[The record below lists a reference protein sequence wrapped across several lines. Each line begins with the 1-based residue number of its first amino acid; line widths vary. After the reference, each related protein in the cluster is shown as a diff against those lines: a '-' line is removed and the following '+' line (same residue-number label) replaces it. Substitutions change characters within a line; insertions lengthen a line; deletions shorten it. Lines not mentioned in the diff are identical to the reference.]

1 MQQLILGSSSP
12 FRAELLLKLGLP
24 FITVSPEIDE
34 RPMYDETAEQ
44 LVLRLSEKKA
54 QIIAIRHPN
63 SLIISSDQVAVLRN
77 QILGKPNNHKN
88 AVKQLTDSSGETV
101 RILTGLA
108 VYNSQTLH
116 MQSVVEEFEV
126 NFKSISTEQIEF
138 YLNKEQPYH
147 SAGSFK
153 SEGLG
158 ISLFSKL
165 KGDDPNSL
173 IGLPLIKLIKLLSVE
188 GIDVL
193 QP

>member
-34 RPMYDETAEQ
+34 RPMYNETAEQ

-54 QIIAIRHPN
+54 QIIAICHPN

-193 QP
+193 QA